1 VTRSEVEEIKK
12 HFDEFGNDFRQ
23 FKRDVTDQFGGL
35 RSEMAEHFGGLRTE
49 MTEQVGGLWTEMAE
63 QVGGLR
69 EEIAEVRR
77 HAGVIAE
84 DLRSEIRAVGDGVAL
99 ANERIDHVDLRVDSL
114 TGEVRRGFAGV
125 RAEIHRLHENDDEL
139 RRRIEA
145 QERRGA

>member
-1 VTRSEVEEIKK
+1 MTRNEVEEIKK

-23 FKRDVTDQFGGL
+23 FKREVTEQFTELRVEMAGQASGL
-35 RSEMAEHFGGLRTE
+35 RA
-49 MTEQVGGLWTEMAE
+49 EMAE

-77 HAGVIAE
+77 HAGVVAE
-84 DLRSEIRAVGDGVAL
+84 DLRSEIRAVGEGVAL

-125 RAEIHRLHENDDEL
+125 RAEIHRLHETDDEL
-139 RRRIEA
+139 GRRIEA